1 MMIYCVFEPFEF
13 TIQKCVLAKLN
24 MVIWGPPYNIY
35 NDDDDDDDV
44 SFAPRFHG
52 PFTTRMH

>member
-1 MMIYCVFEPFEF
+1 MFVPFEF

-24 MVIWGPPYNIY
+24 MVIWASLYIRRR
-35 NDDDDDDDV
+35 V

-52 PFTTRMH
+52 PFTIRMH